1 MLSRTVMT
9 ATLLSLAVAGWSM
22 EAVPPAPVIKPTIV
36 PGAQSIAIDAVD
48 LKQVAKAR
56 FYVSQ
61 DQGKSWTLAEEIVV
75 DQVNPQMPKFAFKPQ
90 NDGAYYIVTS
100 TVQRNGSAEPE
111 PKANSI
117 PAKAMLLIVDTSA
130 PVVSVL
136 EAIAE
141 PITDAAATS
150 AVVDVNWVISDPNFA
165 SATLEISTDS
175 GATFV
180 STQAIPATGNTKLT
194 AARGKDGALLIRILA
209 KDAAG
214 NQAPSLV
221 KTVVLPQPPDPEK
234 ALAVAVS
241 SLPTLAEVQ
250 PLPETAAK
258 PTDATGPATG
268 SATGTAAPPA
278 ASTGVAG
285 SSAAG
290 TAGQSATTTAPA
302 PVATAPTTTSRNVTP
317 PPNTTFLNAAAAAPI
332 LDEARSLRDAG
343 DVDGALSRYLRL
355 HDSAVAQTAVS
366 EELAMLNT
374 AGDQAAVA
382 EITQNLPV
390 HLRDDDVRLM
400 QGNAL
405 LKLGRPAD
413 AEAVLLRVRSSS
425 AEARPAT
432 LALGKAYLALG
443 KIAASTRI
451 FEKLAK
457 GDDAVAQEAKQLRG
471 K

>member
-1 MLSRTVMT
+1 MTSRTVMT

-22 EAVPPAPVIKPTIV
+22 ETLPPAPVIKPTIV

-56 FYVSQ
+56 FFVSQ

-75 DQVNPQMPKFAFKPQ
+75 DPVNPQMPKFAFKPQ

-136 EAIAE
+136 EALAE
-141 PITDAAATS
+141 PLIDATATS
-150 AVVDVNWVISDPNFA
+150 AIVAVNWVINDPNFLT
-165 SATLEISTDS
+165 ATLEISTDR
-175 GATFV
+175 GASFV

-194 AARGKDGALLIRILA
+194 AARGKVGELLIRILA

-221 KTVVLPQPPDPEK
+221 KTVILPQPPDPEK

-250 PLPETAAK
+250 PLPEAPAK
-258 PTDATGPATG
+258 PAEATTASTGTAPAN
-268 SATGTAAPPA
+268 ATGTPG
-278 ASTGVAG
+278 TGV
-285 SSAAG
+285 
-290 TAGQSATTTAPA
+290 GQQTATTPLATA
-302 PVATAPTTTSRNVTP
+302 PVAPATTARAVTP
-317 PPNTTFLNAAAAAPI
+317 PANTTYLTAAAAAAV
-332 LDEARSLRDAG
+332 LDEARSLREAG

-355 HDSAVAQTAVS
+355 HDSEVAQTAVS
-366 EELAMLNT
+366 EELIMLG
-374 AGDQAAVA
+374 AADDYAAVA
-382 EITQNLPV
+382 EIAQNLPLQ
-390 HLRDDDVRLM
+390 LRDDDVRLLH
-400 QGNAL
+400 GNAL
-405 LKLGRPAD
+405 LKLGRAAD

-443 KIAASTRI
+443 KTAASTRI

-457 GDDAVAQEAKQLRG
+457 GNDAVAQEAQQLRG